1 MAKEIEL
8 HIEIDK
14 QGNVVVTPKGTQ
26 GKECLDI
33 LKFLDK
39 LEGVEVKE
47 KHVFFNYS
55 VPHGFPQGVG
65 EQISIRI
72 FGDFVYDDFN
82 LGTIYE

>member
-47 KHVFFNYS
+47 NVANEDMKKMPNTKTNI
-55 VPHGFPQGVG
+55 QK
-65 EQISIRI
+65 IK
-72 FGDFVYDDFN
+72 N
-82 LGTIYE
+82 

>member
-33 LKFLDK
+33 MKFLDK

-47 KHVFFNYS
+47 TVANEDMKKIPNTKANI
-55 VPHGFPQGVG
+55 QK
-65 EQISIRI
+65 IK
-72 FGDFVYDDFN
+72 N
-82 LGTIYE
+82 

>member
-47 KHVFFNYS
+47 TVANEDMKKIPNTKTNI
-55 VPHGFPQGVG
+55 QK
-65 EQISIRI
+65 IK
-72 FGDFVYDDFN
+72 N
-82 LGTIYE
+82 